1 MKVLIL
7 GGGGML
13 GPWVFKAL
21 QDRHDVLVTDI
32 KAPPDGFDGEF
43 RELSAD
49 DLDGVMRAAE
59 GMDCIVNLSVLRPH
73 RQVAFDVNTRG
84 NYNMM
89 VAAREHRIERVINTG
104 PHYQLA
110 GPQYEEWDFGLNPDM
125 PPAPGTRLYAH
136 TKALGQEICRV
147 FSERHGIYILTLL
160 YYNMKHTW
168 NLGGPE
174 PEPAY
179 HDDMVP
185 FSLAW
190 PDCGT
195 AIRAA
200 VEVPLSRLP
209 SRCETFFT
217 FSDIPHGKFRNDKIR
232 RILGWEPRYH
242 VEALWNKP
250 HRTPPTGSHG
260 AFS

>member
-1 MKVLIL
+1 MKILIL
-7 GGGGML
+7 GGNGML
-13 GPWVFKAL
+13 GPWVIRAL
-21 QDRHDVLVTDI
+21 DSWHQLRVTDI
-32 KAPPDGFDGEF
+32 NDKPEDLRHEYLK
-43 RELSAD
+43 LSVD
-49 DLDGVMRAAE
+49 DLDGVVAAAE
-59 GMDCIVNLSVLRPH
+59 GMDCIINLSVLRPH
-73 RQVAFDVNTRG
+73 RQIAFDVNTRG

-89 VAAREHRIERVINTG
+89 AAAREHGIRRVINTG

-110 GPQYEEWDFGLNPDM
+110 GPQYEEWDFDLNPDM

-147 FSERHGIYILTLL
+147 FAERYDIFLLTLL

-174 PEPAY
+174 RDPIY

-185 FSLAW
+185 YSTAW

-195 AIRAA
+195 AIRCA
-200 VEVPLSRLP
+200 VEVPESKLASHA
-209 SRCETFFT
+209 ETFFV
-217 FSDIPHGKFRNDKIR
+217 FPDLPHRKFNNDKIVR
-232 RILGWEPRYH
+232 TLGWRPRYH

-250 HRTPPTGSHG
+250 VRRPPSGRHG
-260 AFS
+260 AF